1 MRCRRTGLVQT
12 CARESSP
19 RAGAVLC
26 RTAHG
31 LSFLSCLP
39 DHCWFG
45 SHDISWNPDGVD
57 LPGCVPEYLKE
68 SPPYLDKT
76 LPGDVGFDPLC
87 LVALANPKDPSAVI
101 QGPWSA
107 TARQTKF
114 VAMSPEDQQSAV
126 AWMREA
132 EVKHARLAMVR
143 RSLPIRS
150 QA

>member
-1 MRCRRTGLVQT
+1 M
-12 CARESSP
+12 
-19 RAGAVLC
+19 
-26 RTAHG
+26 
-31 LSFLSCLP
+31 
-39 DHCWFG
+39 
-45 SHDISWNPDGVD
+45 
-57 LPGCVPEYLKE
+57 PEYLKE